1 WYAQL
6 DCDIV
11 VLETGLGGELD
22 STNVIPAPEVAV
34 IASMALD
41 HTDILGD
48 TIELIAAAKS
58 GIIKHGSAVAS
69 AANDSR
75 AEAVITAACKRQGCE
90 LREVDC
96 AALVIKKQTISETV
110 FDYKEYKDLKI
121 PLLGAYQPSNAALA
135 IEAVQLLRLRG
146 WPLGDAELREGLRS
160 VSWPARFE
168 LLCEEPI
175 FFLDGGHNP
184 QGVKLARQ
192 SFESLLPG
200 VRPTVLFGV
209 MADKAIEEM
218 IKELLPLASEFL
230 CVVPGN
236 PRALGNGAL
245 AQKIRDIGGI
255 ATECVSVADGVSAA
269 LERAKNSGA
278 VLALGSLYMSGEI
291 LDCFDNK

>member
-1 WYAQL
+1 
-6 DCDIV
+6 
-11 VLETGLGGELD
+11 
-22 STNVIPAPEVAV
+22 
-34 IASMALD
+34 
-41 HTDILGD
+41 
-48 TIELIAAAKS
+48 
-58 GIIKHGSAVAS
+58 
-69 AANDSR
+69 
-75 AEAVITAACKRQGCE
+75 
-90 LREVDC
+90 
-96 AALVIKKQTISETV
+96 
-110 FDYKEYKDLKI
+110 
-121 PLLGAYQPSNAALA
+121 
-135 IEAVQLLRLRG
+135 
-146 WPLGDAELREGLRS
+146 
-160 VSWPARFE
+160 
-168 LLCEEPI
+168 
-175 FFLDGGHNP
+175 P